1 MIIELKLKRSR
12 RDMDTHPNYRVLDLF
27 SGYGGFAL
35 GLRLAG
41 LDTTTVAYVEWD
53 PFCQKVI
60 QQRQRDELLD
70 DAPIWDDIKSFDG
83 RPWRGCVD
91 IISGGFPCQPHSVA
105 GKRAGADD
113 DRNLWPDTLRLIS
126 EVRPAH
132 VILENVP
139 GLLAD
144 GDRPAYAGVVIGEL
158 ASIGYDSEWR
168 IVSAAEAGAPHLRK
182 RWWLVAHANQHRAV
196 WNQPENREGR
206 GLVKDCEDAPHATG

>member
-1 MIIELKLKRSR
+1 
-12 RDMDTHPNYRVLDLF
+12 MDICPNYRVLDLF

-53 PFCQKVI
+53 KYCQKVI
-60 QQRQRDELLD
+60 QQRQRDGLLD

-105 GKRAGADD
+105 GARKIARGLSD
-113 DRNLWPDTLRLIS
+113 DRDLWPDTLRIIS
-126 EVRPAH
+126 EVGSGI

-139 GLLAD
+139 GLLVGSD
-144 GDRPAYAGVVIGEL
+144 GRPPYGGTVVGQLSE
-158 ASIGYDSEWR
+158 IGYQCRFEV
-168 IVSAAEAGAPHLRK
+168 VSAAEAGAPHLRK
-182 RWWLVAHANQHRAV
+182 RWWLVAHAEC
-196 WNQPENREGR
+196 P
-206 GLVKDCEDAPHATG
+206 

>member
-1 MIIELKLKRSR
+1 
-12 RDMDTHPNYRVLDLF
+12 MDICPNYRVLDLF
-27 SGYGGFAL
+27 SGYGGFTL

-53 PFCQKVI
+53 KYCQQVI
-60 QQRQRDELLD
+60 QQRQRDGLLD

-126 EVRPAH
+126 EVRPSH
-132 VILENVP
+132 IILENVP
-139 GLLAD
+139 GILVSD
-144 GDRPAYAGVVIGEL
+144 GGRPPYGGTVVGEL
-158 ASIGYDSEWR
+158 SEIGYDAEWML
-168 IVSAAEAGAPHLRK
+168 VSAAEAGAPHLRK
-182 RWWLVAHANQHRAV
+182 RWWLVAHALDNGSHR
-196 WNQPENREGR
+196 PETYATVKSSDESDDRIPVGDDRTVAHAYR
-206 GLVKDCEDAPHATG
+206 G